1 MPRAKPT
8 PTLTGTSRMTDT
20 ALGPLLL
27 AMRLGSAALPIGAFA
42 YSQALEHAVA
52 VGAVRDAS
60 SAERWILGMLER
72 SVLTN
77 DVPFL
82 VSLHAAWSTGDE
94 ARARVLGDALF
105 ATRATR
111 ELREEERQLGRA
123 LFRLAGRLGVD
134 VPASST
140 GERATLASAFA
151 LVAARGGIDARM
163 TAASYAFA
171 WAEAQVGAATR
182 LVPLG
187 QSEAQLVLSAAS
199 SVLARDLDAA
209 VARNLDEATSTA
221 PGQAILSAAH
231 ETLHS
236 RIFRS

>member
-1 MPRAKPT
+1 
-8 PTLTGTSRMTDT
+8 MTDPG
-20 ALGPLLL
+20 LGPLLL
-27 AMRLGSAALPIGAFA
+27 ALRLGSAALPIGAFA

-52 VGAVRDAS
+52 IGAVRDAAT
-60 SAERWILGMLER
+60 AERWIVGMIEG

-82 VSLHAAWSTGDE
+82 VALHAAWSSGDE
-94 ARARVLGDALF
+94 ARARTLGDALF

-134 VPASST
+134 LPASSI
-140 GERATLASAFA
+140 GEHATLASAFA
-151 LVAARGGIDARM
+151 LVAARGGLDAR
-163 TAASYAFA
+163 TAAASYAFA
-171 WAEAQVGAATR
+171 WAEAQIGAATR

-199 SVLARDLDAA
+199 SVLEQGLDAA
-209 VARNLDEATSTA
+209 RARDVDEATSTA